1 VPFQF
6 CPKKVYYFIL
16 LFSKFVKIRV
26 TTAMKPTG
34 MVLQEDILHW
44 CQLSES
50 QAQLRRQ
57 EMYYAPR
64 QDIGSE
70 SDRTQC
76 EEALNSRY
84 LHWLSSS
91 IQHTAFLAISK
102 IQCFRRNKNNIRI
115 FCCTASWEH
124 KIVIV
129 DKNFISS
136 HSSNKISS
144 LKSDLQIC
152 VLNV

>member
-1 VPFQF
+1 
-6 CPKKVYYFIL
+6 
-16 LFSKFVKIRV
+16 
-26 TTAMKPTG
+26 
-34 MVLQEDILHW
+34 
-44 CQLSES
+44 
-50 QAQLRRQ
+50 
-57 EMYYAPR
+57 MYYAPR

-102 IQCFRRNKNNIRI
+102 IQCFRRNKNDLRI

-124 KIVIV
+124 TVVIV
-129 DKNFISS
+129 GKNFNSS

-144 LKSDLQIC
+144 FKGDHQFCILNDEYITLVCLQIYVNVTYFISFVSSWMMC
-152 VLNV
+152 YYWYNVLTILTE

>member
-1 VPFQF
+1 
-6 CPKKVYYFIL
+6 
-16 LFSKFVKIRV
+16 
-26 TTAMKPTG
+26 MKPTG

-102 IQCFRRNKNNIRI
+102 IQCFRRNKNYVRI
-115 FCCTASWEH
+115 FCPTTSREH
-124 KIVIV
+124 TVVTLGKML
-129 DKNFISS
+129 ISS
-136 HSSNKISS
+136 RSSNKICS
-144 LKSDLQIC
+144 LKSDIQF
-152 VLNV
+152 

>member
-1 VPFQF
+1 
-6 CPKKVYYFIL
+6 
-16 LFSKFVKIRV
+16 
-26 TTAMKPTG
+26 MKLTE
-34 MVLQEDILHW
+34 MVLQEGILHW

-102 IQCFRRNKNNIRI
+102 IQCFRRNKNYVRI
-115 FCCTASWEH
+115 FSRTTSREH
-124 KIVIV
+124 TVVTVSKI
-129 DKNFISS
+129 FISS
-136 HSSNKISS
+136 RSSNEICS
-144 LKSDLQIC
+144 LKSHIQIW
-152 VLNV
+152 V